1 MDDLSL
7 GEIRRRHRGLGLSL
21 ACRRC
26 GWTAAPPIAVLAA
39 ELGDG
44 TPLAEA
50 TARLG
55 CRGCGARP
63 AALGL
68 ADVPPQKPQATAAA

>member
-7 GEIRRRHRGLGLSL
+7 GDILRRRRGRHLSL

-26 GWTAAPPIAVLAA
+26 GWTAAPSIAVLAV
-39 ELGDG
+39 ELGHG
-44 TPLAEA
+44 TTLAEA
-50 TARLG
+50 AARLA

-63 AALGL
+63 APLGL
-68 ADVPPQKPQATAAA
+68 TDVPPRKPQATAVA